1 MGIEIEDLAVAYG
14 GQRVIDRLALTIESG
29 TFFTLLG
36 PSGCGKT
43 TLLRTIAGFVSAERG
58 HMRFGGTEVT
68 HLPPHKRDIG
78 MCFQDYA
85 LFPDKTVF
93 DNVAYGLRARKQAES
108 AIKPKVQAALERVG
122 LGHLGGRHP
131 AALSG
136 GQRQRVA
143 LARALVIQP
152 KVLLM
157 DEPLS
162 NLDAKLRLQVR
173 ETIVEL
179 QREAK
184 ITTVFVTHDREEA
197 LAMSD
202 RIGVM
207 NQGRLEQVGT
217 PAQIYREPR
226 TGYVADFVG
235 GANLV
240 EVETRARQAGETGLV
255 TLEGIAIAAR
265 APAALAAG
273 KATLVARPEDI
284 VLAEPGTAGTLP
296 GKIAHRQYL
305 GGKTSYKVAL
315 DSGRVLA
322 VDLQSGAHDRFE
334 PGATVGL
341 GFDPA
346 RTLVLAS

>member
-1 MGIEIEDLAVAYG
+1 MGIAIEDLAVAYG
-14 GQRVIDRLALTIESG
+14 GQRVIDGLELTIEPGS
-29 TFFTLLG
+29 FFTLLG

-43 TLLRTIAGFVSAERG
+43 TLLRTIAGFITAERG
-58 HMRFGGTEVT
+58 RLRFGDKDVT

-78 MCFQDYA
+78 MVFQDYA

-93 DNVAYGLRARKQAES
+93 DNVAYGLRARKQPES
-108 AIKPKVQAALERVG
+108 QVKAKVGAALERVG
-122 LGHLGGRHP
+122 LGHLGNRHP

-152 KVLLM
+152 LVLLM

-162 NLDAKLRLQVR
+162 NLDAKLRVQVR

-207 NQGRLEQVGT
+207 NQGRLEQVGS
-217 PAQIYREPR
+217 PAAIYREPR

-240 EVETRARQAGETGLV
+240 EVATQARQAGEVG
-255 TLEGIAIAAR
+255 AISLDGAPINAR
-265 APAALAAG
+265 APSALAAG
-273 KATLVARPEDI
+273 KAILVARPEDI
-284 VLAEPGTAGTLP
+284 ELTEPGRDGALP
-296 GKIAHRQYL
+296 ATVAHRQYL
-305 GGKTSYKVAL
+305 GGKTSYKIMLA
-315 DSGRVLA
+315 SGRSVA
-322 VDLQSGAHDRFE
+322 VDLQNGAHDRFE
-334 PGATVGL
+334 PGASVGL
-341 GFDPA
+341 VFDPNK
-346 RTLVLAS
+346 TLVLAS

>member
-1 MGIEIEDLAVAYG
+1 MGIAIENLAVAYG
-14 GQRVIDRLALTIESG
+14 GQRVIDGLELTIEPGS
-29 TFFTLLG
+29 FFTLLG

-43 TLLRTIAGFVSAERG
+43 TLLRTIAGFVPAERG
-58 HMRFGGTEVT
+58 HLRFGGTEVT

-78 MCFQDYA
+78 MVFQDYA

-93 DNVAYGLRARKQAES
+93 DNVAYGLRARKQAEGV
-108 AIKPKVQAALERVG
+108 IKSKVQASLERVG
-122 LGHLGGRHP
+122 LGHLGQRHP

-152 KVLLM
+152 QVLLM

-217 PAQIYREPR
+217 AAQIYREPR
-226 TGYVADFVG
+226 TSYVADFVG

-240 EVETRARQAGETGLV
+240 EVDTLARQAGETGPVVLDG
-255 TLEGIAIAAR
+255 TAIAAR

-273 KATLVARPEDI
+273 RATLVARPEDI
-284 VLAEPGTAGTLP
+284 LLAEPGSAGTLP
-296 GKIAHRQYL
+296 GRIAHRQYL
-305 GGKTSYKVAL
+305 GGKTSYKVVL

-334 PGATVGL
+334 PGAKVGL

>member
-1 MGIEIEDLAVAYG
+1 MGITIKDLAVAYG
-14 GQRVIDRLALTIESG
+14 GTRVIDGLALTIEPGS
-29 TFFTLLG
+29 FFTLLG

-43 TLLRTIAGFVSAERG
+43 TLLRTIAGFVPAERG
-58 HMRFGGTEVT
+58 HLRFGNTEVT
-68 HLPPHKRDIG
+68 HLPPHRRDIG
-78 MCFQDYA
+78 MVFQDYA

-93 DNVAYGLRARKQAES
+93 DNVAYGLRARKQPDS
-108 AIKPKVQAALERVG
+108 VVRSKVGAALERVG
-122 LGHLGGRHP
+122 LGHLGARHP

-152 KVLLM
+152 QVLLM

-162 NLDAKLRLQVR
+162 NLDAKLRVQVR

-207 NQGRLEQVGT
+207 NKGRLEQVGS
-217 PAQIYREPR
+217 PAAIYREPA

-240 EVETRARQAGETGLV
+240 EVETGARQAGEIGPIGFDGV
-255 TLEGIAIAAR
+255 AIAAR
-265 APAALAAG
+265 TPAALGPGRAI
-273 KATLVARPEDI
+273 LVARPEDI
-284 VLAEPGTAGTLP
+284 AIAEPEAQGALP
-296 GKIAHRQYL
+296 ATIAHRQYL
-305 GGKTSYKVAL
+305 GGKTSYKLTLA
-315 DSGRVLA
+315 SGRVLA

-334 PGATVGL
+334 PGASVGL
-341 GFDPA
+341 VFDPA
-346 RTLVLAS
+346 KTLVLAS

>member
-1 MGIEIEDLAVAYG
+1 MGIAIEDLAVSYG
-14 GQRVIDRLALTIESG
+14 GTRVIDGLALTIEPGS
-29 TFFTLLG
+29 FFTLLG

-43 TLLRTIAGFVSAERG
+43 TLLRTIAGFVPAERG
-58 HMRFGGTEVT
+58 HLRFGGAEVT
-68 HLPPHKRDIG
+68 HLPPHRRDIG
-78 MCFQDYA
+78 MVFQDYA

-93 DNVAYGLRARKQAES
+93 ENVAYGLRARRQPDAEVK
-108 AIKPKVQAALERVG
+108 AKVGAALERVG
-122 LGHLGGRHP
+122 LGHLGARHP

-152 KVLLM
+152 QVLLM

-162 NLDAKLRLQVR
+162 NLDAKLRIQVR

-207 NQGRLEQVGT
+207 NKGRLEQVGS
-217 PAQIYREPR
+217 PSQIYREPA

-240 EVETRARQAGETGLV
+240 EVETVARQAGEIGP
-255 TLEGIAIAAR
+255 IALDGRAITAR
-265 APAALAAG
+265 APAALTSGRAI
-273 KATLVARPEDI
+273 LVARPEDI
-284 VLAEPGTAGTLP
+284 AIADGHAQDALP
-296 GKIAHRQYL
+296 ATVAHRQYL
-305 GGKTSYKVAL
+305 GGKTSYKVTLAG
-315 DSGRVLA
+315 GRVLA

-334 PGATVGL
+334 PGASIGL
-341 GFDPA
+341 VFDPA
-346 RTLVLAS
+346 KTLVLAS

>member
-1 MGIEIEDLAVAYG
+1 
-14 GQRVIDRLALTIESG
+14 
-29 TFFTLLG
+29 
-36 PSGCGKT
+36 
-43 TLLRTIAGFVSAERG
+43 
-58 HMRFGGTEVT
+58 
-68 HLPPHKRDIG
+68 
-78 MCFQDYA
+78 
-85 LFPDKTVF
+85 
-93 DNVAYGLRARKQAES
+93 
-108 AIKPKVQAALERVG
+108 
-122 LGHLGGRHP
+122 
-131 AALSG
+131 
-136 GQRQRVA
+136 

-235 GANLV
+235 GANIIA
-240 EVETRARQAGETGLV
+240 VETAARQAGETA
-255 TLEGIAIAAR
+255 TIAAR
-265 APAALAAG
+265 RRHHHGARRPPSQPARRRWWRGRTSCWPSL
-273 KATLVARPEDI
+273 ARPAPCPAGSRI
-284 VLAEPGTAGTLP
+284 ASISAARPASRSRSTAAACSRSTCN
-296 GKIAHRQYL
+296 
-305 GGKTSYKVAL
+305 
-315 DSGRVLA
+315 
-322 VDLQSGAHDRFE
+322 GAHDRFE
-334 PGATVGL
+334 PGASVGL